1 MEDEQ
6 TMNEQDWR
14 AVETMVLSGLDIEAL
29 CAVFPGFDT
38 EAIKRVY
45 ESVKGVTEA
54 ERVPVKLNC
63 S

>member
-1 MEDEQ
+1 
-6 TMNEQDWR
+6 MNEQDWR

-29 CAVFPGFDT
+29 CAVFPGFDP

-45 ESVKGVTEA
+45 ESIKGVTELD
-54 ERVPVKLNC
+54 RVSVKLNC